1 MPVYD
6 GFVTAFVSNNFQ
18 LLFEAL
24 ESGTSVLIDDH
35 FLGLVSRIYPCFML
49 HLLQNVDICST
60 RMNGYDSEEMR

>member
-24 ESGTSVLIDDH
+24 EGGTSVLTDDH
-35 FLGLVSRIYPCFML
+35 FLGLVSHL
-49 HLLQNVDICST
+49 SLQHVLLQ
-60 RMNGYDSEEMR
+60 MRHVVAFRSGNW